1 MSSLRRRRSL
11 DKGGC
16 RAQKKSPTKMKTGAA
31 KVASQCSLDIGGGYI
46 QGLPGSPWVQPATW
60 RKPTNNAQVF
70 FPERIVAVAVAA
82 AAAAV
87 IVSTGHSLRKP
98 RNETGNPNTA
108 FQSQG
113 AAGPGQQDRTPGL
126 LARLDRPAVRPEA
139 AVRHVLVQQVVGPQV
154 ELHLHLEERRGQGG
168 TDGSAERSEGIRF
181 LLWGSTPSSP
191 RSETRPS
198 PKECAIDK
206 GGGGCQR
213 RTVFWRG
220 GSKPHFQVAT
230 GVKWLIRRWNFV
242 PPSENASKHTTVTE
256 ARHSSLT
263 FWLLF

>member
-1 MSSLRRRRSL
+1 MRHSVRWTL
-11 DKGGC
+11 
-16 RAQKKSPTKMKTGAA
+16 
-31 KVASQCSLDIGGGYI
+31 GGGTFRDYPEA
-46 QGLPGSPWVQPATW
+46 LGSSQPLGENQ
-60 RKPTNNAQVF
+60 PTTPKF
-70 FPERIVAVAVAA
+70 FSRRIVAVAVAA

-98 RNETGNPNTA
+98 RNETGKPNTA

-206 GGGGCQR
+206 GGCQR

-242 PPSENASKHTTVTE
+242 PSKH
-256 ARHSSLT
+256 L
-263 FWLLF
+263 